1 MFSSFILPDIPWPA
15 FWLLVALAVL
25 IQGISKSGFA
35 GGAGILSLPLMMLV
49 MPVDK
54 VAATLL
60 PLMILCDFAAI
71 YHHRDN
77 KVWRSI
83 LQIYLPSLLGILA
96 GAAVWWWVG
105 REGVTH
111 YARPLNV
118 FTGVIAIL
126 FACYLAAKEASM
138 QWILRHRPGTPAGI
152 VFGIAAGFTSTLIH
166 AAGPIVALYVFA
178 QDLGKS
184 LFVGTVAWTFT
195 LINLTKLPFYFA
207 TGLIHTDV
215 LLFDLMLVPLIP
227 LGSWIGH
234 WMHTRI
240 NERHFQRVIMVLTLL
255 SGLQL
260 VSGVN
265 LVQLGLKGVAGL
277 L

>member
-1 MFSSFILPDIPWPA
+1 M
-15 FWLLVALAVL
+15 L

-60 PLMILCDFAAI
+60 PILILCDFAAI
-71 YHHRDN
+71 YHHRHN

-83 LQIYLPSLLGILA
+83 LQIYLPSLLGIAA

-105 REGVTH
+105 KEGVAP

-126 FACYLAAKEASM
+126 FALYLAAKETSM
-138 QWILRHRPGTPAGI
+138 QWVLRHRPGPGVGVVAG
-152 VFGIAAGFTSTLIH
+152 VAAGFTSTLIH
-166 AAGPIVALYVFA
+166 AAGPIVGLYLFA
-178 QDLGKS
+178 QNLGKS

-215 LLFDLMLVPLIP
+215 LLFDLVLVPLIP
-227 LGSWIGH
+227 LGSWLGH
-234 WMHTRI
+234 RMHTRI
-240 NERHFQRVIMVLTLL
+240 SERLFQRVIMVLTLL

-265 LVQLGLKGVAGL
+265 VVQRGLEGVKGL
-277 L
+277 F